1 MEDVFHK
8 GKKKCQGTAGSSLPE
23 NKSLQ
28 TNFGEENSTLPDKW

>member
-1 MEDVFHK
+1 MKDIFHK